1 MILPFVSELL
11 AQIARRPAIGEACD
25 RIRRDA
31 GEVRIAGLSDSAKAL
46 VMPLVF
52 RETGHPAILVVDSNA
67 RAEAFLEPI
76 RWCYRAITG
85 KQGRRVA
92 HLPAYEVLPYEGRS
106 PHAEIAEARA
116 VALWRLASGEIDL
129 LIAPVQAVLWR
140 MHDASFY
147 RELARTVARDESIAH
162 QGLIGFLNRAGYEK
176 QTSCEM
182 PGEYAVRGG
191 IIDVFSPEAAQPVR
205 IELLGDT
212 IESIRAFDANTQ
224 RSTSPVER
232 ATLLPLSE
240 FVLGAETLARQGVAA
255 GTHAEEVDSGREDQG
270 LPPGY
275 FSGWEF
281 REIPRERRSG
291 VLFDLA
297 NDAVVLEVEPSLL
310 EAAIEKY
317 RKRMA
322 EAFDEAEDA
331 IAQPPNRYIL
341 DDEEWEL
348 ARQMAP
354 HLSME
359 QLGIAGGSAAQLTL
373 QTRPTTRHHGNVPG
387 FIEEVR
393 GRLSAGEHVIASAA
407 STGELERFA
416 DICHEYELPYRI
428 GELEENVT
436 VARLAE
442 EGSTTGGG

>member
-255 GTHAEEVDSGREDQG
+255 GTHAEEVDSGREDQ
-270 LPPGY
+270 
-275 FSGWEF
+275 
-281 REIPRERRSG
+281 
-291 VLFDLA
+291 
-297 NDAVVLEVEPSLL
+297 PSLL